1 MYQPTAIEAHLSST
15 RQQREERTTNTQT
28 PALSQY
34 AERHRY
40 AFHLQ
45 RQFQEEGDR
54 GIRWFR
60 PNRKA
65 VHDLAIVG
73 YLPTA
78 LAAQQVQARNNH
90 VQSGSRVQRLRVVL
104 PTGGRA

>member
-65 VHDLAIVG
+65 VHDLVSSA
-73 YLPTA
+73 TCRRHS
-78 LAAQQVQARNNH
+78 QRNKFKP
-90 VQSGSRVQRLRVVL
+90 GTTTSRVDRECN
-104 PTGGRA
+104 G